1 MSTTYGLHRALLLN
15 RNGAAL
21 AFEDRS
27 RTWSEVG
34 DRVARL
40 AGALRELGVGRGD
53 RVAVLMLNQD
63 RYLELF
69 LATAWAGA
77 VVVPL
82 NIRWSAIENE
92 DAVRDCRPK
101 VLFADAA
108 FAAMGAE
115 IAGKVG
121 GIELIYADDAPAAPG
136 IERARSYER
145 LLADAKA
152 APDAEAADSDLAG
165 IFYTGGTTG
174 RSKGV
179 MLSHRN
185 LMSNARNMLCER
197 MAGENTTYLHVA
209 PMFHLANAAAMYLHF
224 LAGGSHAVLRTF
236 TPTGLAQAIERFKI
250 TDVLLVPTM
259 IQMFVDDPAAGKH
272 DVSSLRRITYGAS
285 PISEAL
291 LDRAI
296 ARLPGVEFT
305 QAYGMTE
312 LSPCATILPWKDHTG
327 QGREKGR
334 HRSGGRP
341 VVTVEVRIVDEN
353 DTPVPAGVVGEIVAR
368 GDIVMMGY
376 WERDDESRKAVVDGW
391 MHTGDGGYM
400 DEDGYVYVVDR
411 IKDMIVSGGEN
422 VYSAEVENCIA
433 QHSGVAQCAVIGIPS
448 EQWGEAVHAVI
459 MRKPGAALTPEEIIA
474 FCKERIA
481 GYKCPRSVHIQD
493 EMLPLSGAGKILKRD
508 LRAPYWDGKTRNV
521 H

>member
-1 MSTTYGLHRALLLN
+1 MSTTYGLRRALLLN

-21 AFEDRS
+21 SFEGRR
-27 RTWSEVG
+27 RTWAEVG

-40 AGALRELGVGRGD
+40 AGALRTIGVARGD

-69 LATAWAGA
+69 LGVAWAGA
-77 VVVPL
+77 VIVPL
-82 NIRWSAIENE
+82 NIRWSAVENE
-92 DAVRDCRPK
+92 DAIRDCRPK
-101 VLFADAA
+101 ILFVDAM

-115 IAGKVG
+115 IAGKIG
-121 GIELIYADDAPAAPG
+121 GIALVYADDAPAALAA
-136 IERARSYER
+136 EVQDHER
-145 LLADAKA
+145 LLAGA
-152 APDAEAADSDLAG
+152 APQPDAEAAESDLAG

-224 LAGGSHAVLRTF
+224 LAGGSHAVLRAF
-236 TPTGLAQAIERFKI
+236 TPAGLARAIEQHKV

-259 IQMFVDDPAAGKH
+259 IQMFVDDPTTDQH
-272 DVSSLRRITYGAS
+272 DLSSLRRVTYGAS

-296 ARLPGVEFT
+296 GKLPQVEFM

-312 LSPCATILPWKDHTG
+312 LSPCATILPWKEHTG
-327 QGREKGR
+327 EGRQKGR

-341 VVTVEVRIVDEN
+341 IVTVDVRIVDEN
-353 DTPVPAGVVGEIVAR
+353 DKPVPAGVVGEIVAR
-368 GDIVMMGY
+368 GEIVMMVY
-376 WERDDESRKAVVDGW
+376 WEREEETRKAVVDGW

-400 DEDGYVYVVDR
+400 DEDGYVFVVDR
-411 IKDMIVSGGEN
+411 IKDMIISGGEN
-422 VYSAEVENCIA
+422 IYSAEVENCVA
-433 QHSGVAQCAVIGIPS
+433 QHPGVAQCAVIGVPS
-448 EQWGEAVHAVI
+448 EQWGEAVHAVV
-459 MRKPGAALTPEEIIA
+459 MRKPGAAVTPDEIIA

-481 GYKCPRSVHIQD
+481 GYKCPRSVKIQN

-508 LRAPYWDGKTRNV
+508 LRAPYWEGRTRNV